1 MLKRDIHIESIYT
14 ELPFEER
21 LAAAKQ
27 DGFDFVEMWG
37 WEDKDLPQLKKLLDE
52 NELKLAAM
60 SGDGPYSM
68 CDPADKE
75 KYLNYIQRSIT
86 AAKEV
91 GCPVLVIHSDALEEW
106 PQFAKPM
113 AAEYSYETR
122 ICAMLDVLKTIAPWA
137 KEAGITFVLE
147 ALNVEKDHCGNFLT
161 TTKTAVDLVAAVGS
175 PNVKVLYDAYHMY
188 LNEGKIC
195 ETTEKYLPYI
205 GHLHIADAPGRHEP
219 GTGVINF
226 PYFVEHLEKIGYEG
240 SVGFEFYPKTDT
252 SAAVK
257 AVNACFD
264 NVRGEVKA
272 ARR

>member
-21 LAAAKQ
+21 LATAKQ

-68 CDPADKE
+68 CDPADKK

-113 AAEYSYETR
+113 ASDYSYEAR
-122 ICAMLDVLKTIAPWA
+122 LCAMLDVLKTIAPWA
-137 KEAGITFVLE
+137 EEAGITFVLE

-161 TTKTAVDLVAAVGS
+161 NTKTAVDLVAAVGS

-226 PYFVEHLEKIGYEG
+226 TYFVEHLERIGYKG

-252 SAAVK
+252 PTAVK
-257 AVNACFD
+257 AVKECFEYHRD
-264 NVRGEVKA
+264 EVKIVGK
-272 ARR
+272 